1 MKNQEKVFVPY
12 EIAKELK
19 EIGYIFNNYFYY
31 DIDKEV
37 CFDIEVYTGY
47 EYTDGV
53 ELLNFELSDIE
64 LHNITDNTVLAPT
77 YEQVFERFRDKKLI
91 GIVFTNEILN
101 PTDPLYTCSIDDQN
115 EGGEYYTY
123 GDFQTYEEARLECL
137 TQLIKLVKGI
147 KKQ

>member
-1 MKNQEKVFVPY
+1 MINQEKFFVPY

-77 YEQVFERFRDKKLI
+77 YEQAFEWFRDRKLI
-91 GIVFTNEILN
+91 GIILTNEILN

-123 GDFQTYEEARLECL
+123 VDFQTYEDARLECL

>member
-1 MKNQEKVFVPY
+1 MINQEKVFVPY

-19 EIGYIFNNYFYY
+19 EIGCNFDTGFYY
-31 DIDKEV
+31 ENKEI
-37 CFDIEVYTGY
+37 CFDAETYMSHDNAGRSILIYY
-47 EYTDGV
+47 
-53 ELLNFELSDIE
+53 ELSDIE
-64 LHNITDNTVLAPT
+64 IPNPSNVVLAPT
-77 YEQVFERFRDKKLI
+77 YEQAFEWFRDKKLI

-123 GDFQTYEEARLECL
+123 GDFQTYEDARLECL